1 MREGWEYKKLG
12 DIFAI
17 AAGGTP
23 SRNKKEY
30 WNGDIPWVKIKDIRG
45 KYVNYV
51 EEYITEQGLKNS
63 SAKMFCKGTLLY
75 TIFATLGEVAIL
87 NIDATTNQAIAG
99 LKLNDNAVV
108 LEFAYYYLQSLKQ
121 NVLNIG
127 KGVAQKNI
135 NLTILRN
142 LDIPVPLK
150 SVQLTIVAELDQ
162 INDLIRLKKEQLKEY
177 DNLAQSIFYD
187 MFGDPVENE
196 KGWEVKKLKDISKV
210 KIGPFGSL
218 LHVEDYVEGGRPV
231 VNPVHMNGGRIVADK
246 NFSVSEEKY
255 KELSSYVLKEN
266 DIVFGRRGDIGRCA
280 LVSKDEDG
288 FICGTG
294 SLYVRFD
301 IVVNTMYILKM
312 LLTNSIK
319 SILIS
324 KAKGATML
332 NINCGIVENL
342 QIPLPPLSLQQEFSS
357 RIEQIEKL
365 KTEVQKTITDLET
378 LLASRT
384 QYWFE

>member
-1 MREGWEYKKLG
+1 MREGWEFKCFEDCIIKAPKLKQVQTSQYNSGTMYPIVSQEEKLISGFCDDETMVYHLDSPIVAFG
-12 DIFAI
+12 DHTRVLKYIDFDFVVGAD
-17 AAGGTP
+17 G
-23 SRNKKEY
+23 
-30 WNGDIPWVKIKDIRG
+30 VKILIPKENVD
-45 KYVNYV
+45 
-51 EEYITEQGLKNS
+51 
-63 SAKMFCKGTLLY
+63 AKF
-75 TIFATLGEVAIL
+75 F
-87 NIDATTNQAIAG
+87 
-99 LKLNDNAVV
+99 
-108 LEFAYYYLQSLKQ
+108 YYYLLWCKIPSLGYSRHYK
-121 NVLNIG
+121 LLKEI
-127 KGVAQKNI
+127 KVAVPQKS
-135 NLTILRN
+135 TQ
-142 LDIPVPLK
+142 LD
-150 SVQLTIVAELDQ
+150 IVAELDQ

-378 LLASRT
+378 LLASRM